1 MKTKKPISPENALA
15 RAAALCSRC
24 EKAESDIR
32 NKLSSWGISPDDA
45 DNITQ
50 KLIENRFLDE
60 VRFASAFA
68 RDKFNIEGWGRVKIA
83 YQLRMKRISSEAI
96 EEALSHI
103 DENEYI
109 SILKTILKCYT
120 WLICVYVNLDNII
133 IINYNNTIADS
144 FKSISEVFN
153 LKL

>member
-50 KLIENRFLDE
+50 RFAKFLDCLH
-60 VRFASAFA
+60 
-68 RDKFNIEGWGRVKIA
+68 A
-83 YQLRMKRISSEAI
+83 YEQC
-96 EEALSHI
+96 
-103 DENEYI
+103 
-109 SILKTILKCYT
+109 KC
-120 WLICVYVNLDNII
+120 
-133 IINYNNTIADS
+133 
-144 FKSISEVFN
+144 
-153 LKL
+153 